1 MVSKPGLPDTTPPS
15 PATSDTEALSRAE
28 TFIASS
34 SESIHMPRSS
44 IRETASQG
52 PLAKRC
58 PECRARYPKDFR
70 VCPRDATLLEEVTD
84 EDPLL
89 GAVVGGSYH
98 LTRVLGEGGM
108 GRVYEARHTR
118 LTNKRFAVKVLHDEL
133 ARHLDV
139 LARFEREAE
148 SASTIAHPNVVDVV
162 DVQHLPDGR
171 PFIVSEYLD
180 GEELG
185 ALLDRLG
192 VLPLPAAIRIV
203 RQLCRA
209 LGAAHAQGIVHRD
222 MKPENVFLVGDLAA
236 PKVKVI
242 DFGIS
247 KQDHGSAKLTRTGMV
262 MGTPSYMSPE
272 QARGEDVDHRTD
284 IYALGGILYRAVTGH
299 KPYDGDDGAMVLTQ
313 VLTEDPLRP
322 RAHNPD
328 VPEPLELL
336 IQRAMARDPS
346 ERHTTMAELEAE
358 LAQLDGPTDPLEGPV
373 PSIPPAAIQAAQ
385 KSSSSRDK
393 AVKTEYARQTE
404 REIRRARPILV
415 VVTAFGFLW
424 IIAILVTTVTELLRY
439 SRGMTGRLTHSEA
452 LLTLLA
458 VLLGMLTPLA
468 LWIRYL
474 DQRVWGNTVT
484 SLALARRARTSLI
497 VGLSV
502 HGLLI
507 LLIGLVESAV
517 LRAPAGHLH
526 AAYAGPAALFSLFVA
541 AGTSWYTRRQTKSR
555 TR

>member
-1 MVSKPGLPDTTPPS
+1 MVSKTGLPDATPSS
-15 PATSDTEALSRAE
+15 PAPSDAEALSRAE
-28 TFIASS
+28 TFVASS
-34 SESIHMPRSS
+34 SEPNQLPPSRT
-44 IRETASQG
+44 RDTAAHTPNS
-52 PLAKRC
+52 KRC
-58 PECRARYPKDFR
+58 PECRTRYPKDFR
-70 VCPRDATLLEEVTD
+70 VCPRDATLLEEAPD

-89 GAVVGGSYH
+89 GAVVGSSYQI
-98 LTRVLGEGGM
+98 TRMIGEGGM

-118 LTNKRFAVKVLHDEL
+118 LANRRFAVKVLHDEL
-133 ARHLDV
+133 ARHTDV

-148 SASTIAHPNVVDVV
+148 SASTIAHPNVVEVV

-209 LGAAHAQGIVHRD
+209 LGAAHARGIVHRD

-247 KQDHGSAKLTRTGMV
+247 KQDHGAAKLTRTGMV

-299 KPYDGDDGAMVLTQ
+299 KPYEGEDGAMVLTQ
-313 VLTEDPLRP
+313 VLTEEPLRP
-322 RAHNPD
+322 RAHNPE

-346 ERHTTMAELEAE
+346 ERHATTAELEAD
-358 LAQLDGPTDPLEGPV
+358 LAQLDGTPEPLDGPI
-373 PSIPPAAIQAAQ
+373 PSIPPAAIQPRETT
-385 KSSSSRDK
+385 SSSRQK
-393 AVKTEYARQTE
+393 PVKTEYARQTE
-404 REIRRARPILV
+404 REIRRARPVLV
-415 VVTAFGFLW
+415 LVTAFGFLW
-424 IIAILVTTVTELLRY
+424 IIAILMTTVTELLRY
-439 SRGMTGRLTHSEA
+439 SRGVSGRLTHSEA

-458 VLLGMLTPLA
+458 VVLGMLTPLA
-468 LWIRYL
+468 LWIRHL
-474 DQRVWGNTVT
+474 DQRVWGNTAT
-484 SLALARRARTSLI
+484 SLDLARRAQASLLL
-497 VGLSV
+497 GLSV
-502 HGLLI
+502 HGLLV
-507 LLIGLVESAV
+507 LFIGLVESAV

-526 AAYAGPAALFSLFVA
+526 AAYAGPAALFSLLA
-541 AGTSWYTRRQTKSR
+541 AGGASLYTRRRPKR
-555 TR
+555 RNR